1 MLKFNLYPIIRMSSV
16 ADSRLARA
24 EAAFDQACVRVHT
37 SVTDEER
44 LAAREKLEV
53 ARAEYRRAVLQ
64 SAYGIDESRGINLS
78 GGKSKKTKRRRITR
92 N

>member
-1 MLKFNLYPIIRMSSV
+1 MSNN
-16 ADSRLARA
+16 AASRLARA

-64 SAYGIDESRGINLS
+64 SAYGIDESRGINLN